1 MSGVH
6 RAALLLLAL
15 LPAARAGAQS
25 PPAAPPRR
33 VPPPV
38 ERAAE
43 RAVERPSDSVTIRV
57 VNTELRA
64 AVQILQQYLDRPV
77 LFSGPGGAQVSLETP
92 RPVPRADVVRLVR
105 GLLDSQNYE
114 LVDDS
119 ASGMYRA
126 RPKAAPAPAGPAS
139 ASSSASLQRPS
150 GTPEI
155 FVVPLRHVRAAD
167 VATTINTL
175 FGRGAVAEGA
185 RAARPATLTEEL
197 RANQVPPVG
206 TAPSPLTGVG
216 ARPATLTG
224 ELTIV
229 ADEKANSLIVRA
241 NRADYELLRAV
252 VTQLDVRPMQVLIE
266 MLIVEARRDRSLTFG
281 IDAKLPTTGL
291 RGGGN
296 TTMGG
301 ELTAGTAGLGE
312 FTLKVM
318 GLGGVDVEATIRA
331 AAGRGDVK
339 IVSRPVVITTNNEE
353 AEVVVGSQRPFVQ
366 VSRALPTD
374 AAVRDQIVQYKDVGT
389 KLTVRPTISTDGTVQ
404 LEVVQEVSSATT
416 ETAFNAPVIS
426 TRSIRTELLARDGQT
441 IALGGLTDKQRDIE
455 QRGVP
460 ILSGIPVLGALFG
473 RAARRSTETELF
485 IFLTPRIIRTD
496 ADAERITTPL
506 RKRADE
512 VTP

>member
-1 MSGVH
+1 MVNRFLVLAIVGFPAT
-6 RAALLLLAL
+6 AAM
-15 LPAARAGAQS
+15 AQS
-25 PPAAPPRR
+25 AATPKNTASKTTPIATPPR
-33 VPPPV
+33 
-38 ERAAE
+38 
-43 RAVERPSDSVTIRV
+43 SDSVSIRV

-64 AVQILQQYLDRPV
+64 AVQLLQQYLDRPV
-77 LFSGPGGAQVSLETP
+77 LFSGPGGVQVSLETP
-92 RPVPRADVVRLVR
+92 HPVPRADVVRLLR
-105 GLLDSQNYE
+105 GLLDSQGYE

-126 RPKAAPAPAGPAS
+126 RQKAAPVQAAPQPSFGAS
-139 ASSSASLQRPS
+139 QSSPTRQQ

-155 FVVPLRHVRAAD
+155 FVTSLRHVRAAD

-175 FGRGAVAEGA
+175 FGRGAVPGVAPS
-185 RAARPATLTEEL
+185 RPTTLTEEL

-206 TAPSPLTGVG
+206 AQPQQLTGVG
-216 ARPATLTG
+216 ARPANLTG
-224 ELTIV
+224 EVTIV
-229 ADEKANSLIVRA
+229 ADEKANSIIIRA

-252 VTQLDVRPMQVLIE
+252 ITQLDVRPMQVLIE
-266 MLIVEARRDRSLTFG
+266 MLIVEARRDRSLSFG
-281 IDAKLPTTGL
+281 IDAKLPASKV
-291 RGGGN
+291 RGSDN
-296 TTMGG
+296 TSVGG
-301 ELTAGTAGLGE
+301 ELTTGTAGLGE

-318 GLGGVDVEATIRA
+318 GIGGVDVEATIRA

-366 VSRALPTD
+366 VSRSLPTD

-389 KLTVRPTISTDGTVQ
+389 KLTVRPTISEDGTVQ

-441 IALGGLTDKQRDIE
+441 IALGGLTDKQRDIQ
-455 QRGVP
+455 QRGIP
-460 ILSGIPVLGALFG
+460 ILSSIPVLGALFG
-473 RAARRSTETELF
+473 RASRRTTETELF
-485 IFLTPRIIRTD
+485 IFLTPRIIRSDLD
-496 ADAERITTPL
+496 AQRLSDPL
-506 RKRADE
+506 RKRADK